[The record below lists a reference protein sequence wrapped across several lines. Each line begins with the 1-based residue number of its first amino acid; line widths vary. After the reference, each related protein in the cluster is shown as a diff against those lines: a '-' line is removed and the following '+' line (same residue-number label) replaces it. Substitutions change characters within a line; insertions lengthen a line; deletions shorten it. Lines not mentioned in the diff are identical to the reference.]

1 MAKKD
6 GVDEQNEEPQEQ
18 APKENAMAKKAAEPA
33 AASAEGLV
41 KMMRGDRVIQ
51 AHPSAVKDH
60 IRNGW
65 KHA

>member
-6 GVDEQNEEPQEQ
+6 GVDEQNQEPQEQ
-18 APKENAMAKKAAEPA
+18 AQMARKAAEPA
-33 AASAEGLV
+33 AASTEGLV
-41 KMMRGDRVIQ
+41 KMMRGDKVIH

-60 IRNGW
+60 IKNGW

>member
-18 APKENAMAKKAAEPA
+18 APKENALAKKAEPA
-33 AASAEGLV
+33 VASAEGLV

-60 IRNGW
+60 IKNGW